1 MRFLDQIR
9 LFAKGDAQKTAIVDR
24 DGERSA
30 SYAELDALSGRIA
43 AKLAAAGF
51 GEGSFIVLGL
61 DRSMEYVAAYLGAL
75 KAGCAA
81 VPVIR
86 SYPPERIAYIRQD
99 CGAGL
104 LLDEAFLTDIEQYA
118 PMEPVSVPDSAP
130 ALVIYTSGSTGRP
143 KGILHARGALEAAVE
158 RNAGLLAGIGDVRFG
173 ASAPMS
179 FVAFVL
185 EYLSVLSGGGT
196 VHILSDAKR
205 RDIRRLTEYFDA
217 QEISAAFIT
226 PQMFRLY
233 KGSRGMKRALVGS
246 ERLSGVYSEDF
257 EICNAYGLS
266 ETLGGV
272 CSFLVDRKYDNTP
285 IGKPLE
291 GVEIRL
297 LDEAGNA
304 VPKGTEGEICLL
316 GHFADGYLN
325 MPEATAA
332 AFIRQPDGSV
342 LLHTGDIGVLD
353 ENSNLVYLNRKDWM
367 VKING
372 QRVETQ
378 EIENLLKKIDGV
390 TNAAVQ
396 AFDDHMGQKYLAAFY
411 TASMPVS
418 AAGLTAALKRLLP
431 DYMIPRYYKQ
441 LDAMPLNVN
450 GKLDRKALQP
460 PDISDYKCEYTAPEN
475 ETQTILCRNMEE
487 LLGCGRVGIDDDFFS
502 LGGDSIKVLAL
513 IEAAKLE
520 ALTPDLILRGRTAR
534 GISALLD
541 GAEKTDTIE
550 HHTGFE
556 SSYPL
561 TEAQMGVYLE
571 CVREPESMMYNLPM
585 CCELPE
591 AIDLDRFAA
600 AVKTAFEMHEAL
612 GVKLS
617 KTSDGLPCMIPADF
631 TAEPERAAAESLE
644 EAASAF
650 MRPFDLEHDRLFRT
664 ELVTVHGKRFFLFD
678 VHHLVFDGSSIK
690 ALVNDIAAAYNGEE
704 LQHEALSLFDVS
716 IWEKTLK
723 ESERYKAAQEYFRNL
738 LDGVDADSRPVSD
751 VTDPA
756 PEKGAGR
763 IVLPLG
769 EIVNSVQAES
779 FVREHGI
786 TENTLFLGA
795 FAYTLAKFNGSGDVQ
810 FCTVNSGRHDPR
822 LAASVGMFVKT
833 LPVYLQIADE
843 EAVPAF
849 LKRTQEML
857 FEEIGHDC
865 ISFGE
870 LAQNYGV
877 SASISFVYQA
887 GLLNGA
893 QTKDGAFEVR
903 PLETGNTQFDLT
915 VMVLKTARGY
925 ELSVDYRTELYSRG
939 MMESFADM
947 LAKVASEMLTAGR
960 IGEIEPL
967 PGEATAV
974 LDSFNRT
981 DAPYDA
987 EKTVVDLFREQA
999 ERCPDNIAV
1008 VYEDKKC
1015 SYRELDALTDTLAG
1029 NLRAC
1034 GVGRE
1039 KVVAVL
1045 IPRCEY
1051 MVIASLGILK
1061 AGAGYLPMDPSYPPE
1076 RLNLMIKD
1084 AGAMLLITTPE
1095 LSGIISE
1102 EFTGRRIMLSEIP
1115 QMKACGETLEAPKPA
1130 DLFIML
1136 YTSGSTGVPKGVML
1150 EHGNLNTFCAWHR
1163 KTYGM
1168 DENARIAAYASY
1180 GFDAC
1185 MHDIYPALTAG
1196 STIYI
1201 ISEEMRLN
1209 LPALHRYFA
1218 ENGIT
1223 HAFMTTQIGRQ
1234 FAQME
1239 NPGKLRLLTAGGEK
1253 MVPFAPKDIRTA
1265 NVYGP
1270 TECTI
1275 FSTFYEMKRLERD
1288 VPIGKA
1294 LDNMKLYVVD
1304 KAGKRLPVGAAGEL
1318 WIAGPQV
1325 GRGYLNRPEQS
1336 AAAFTENPFS
1346 DDPRYSR
1353 VYHTGDIVRFMP
1365 DGNVQFIGRRDAQV
1379 KVRGFRIELT
1389 EVEEVI
1395 RRFDGIK
1402 DATVAAYDAPSG
1414 GKYIAAYVVSDKQ
1427 VDVDALTAFILAE
1440 KPPYMVPAVTMQL
1453 DAIPYNQNQK
1463 VDRRKLPMPERKSAE
1478 EHESSRE
1485 MTALEQELLDVCAE
1499 FVGSRD
1505 FGAATKLTD
1514 MGLTSI
1520 SSVQLMVALEKKFG
1534 YSPNVAELQGGMR
1547 ILDIENA
1554 LVERWRMGSPAQTQP
1569 EKTEAVLSAPLTQT
1583 QLGIYLECRMD
1594 ETSDKYNIPFLL
1606 KVGHNTDEKRLAD
1619 AIRAAV
1625 EAHPAMKSS
1634 IEPSKN
1640 GGAEMIAHPDLPWD
1654 IAMETSA
1661 LDDSALEKELSQEKI
1676 IFKLS
1681 RAPLFRFRI
1690 VKNKTALYLSMIF
1703 HHILMDGTSAAVLL
1717 EDIERAYQGEK
1728 LQKESYDSLQLGLD
1742 ENELRKTDALAKA
1755 KAVYEGIFGGVSLN
1769 SLPAAEKAAD
1779 KEGPGKAATAEYALP
1794 AVAPENIAAFCKAN
1808 QITENALF
1816 TAAFGLLLA
1825 RTDGSD
1831 EALFASIYNGRTRLE
1846 TMRIMGMLV
1855 KTYPIHV
1862 SCDRGAN
1869 TKDFLLGVQKRIQ
1882 DLTANDLYSF
1892 AEAVH
1897 DFDVNADV
1905 LFAYQGDT
1913 FTGFTLAGQKAAEI
1927 ARPLED
1933 AKEPLSVD
1941 VFKKGGKYI
1950 VSFEYRRDM
1959 YNDAQMR
1966 WMADAYGMILCGL
1979 MTRETLGEIPMLSEE
1994 AASFLNAAN
2003 DTDVPVPFRPAHCLM
2018 EASAAQFPD
2027 RVAVITPT
2035 GRVTYKELN
2044 ESANR
2049 IAHALMDLNAV
2060 GRIVSL
2066 MLPRDERV
2074 YMVRQGILKAGG
2086 AFLSIAPDYPDDRVR
2101 VMVEDS
2107 ESAVLVVTDQL
2118 LSERGDFL
2126 ASLRC
2131 PVVAVEEL
2139 LRDGRT
2145 ENPDVPREKDDLAYC
2160 IFTSGSTG
2168 KPKGVMLT
2176 QGNLVNF
2183 VDANA
2188 KNPEILGYTERG
2200 HVSLALAAITFDV
2213 SIMEEFIPLSHGLTI
2228 CMTTEEE
2235 IHNPA
2240 ALAKLMTENHVD
2252 VMTCTPS
2259 FLTNIIGL
2267 PMMKKAL
2274 EAVVSYDMGAEA
2286 YPAALFEKMRAIR
2299 SDSYIMNG
2307 YGPTEAT
2314 ISCTMDAVTDPGLI
2328 TIGRPASNV
2337 KAYIVDEKGNV
2348 LPPLMPGE
2356 LIIAGEGVGK
2366 GYIGRPD
2373 LTAEKFFIM
2382 EGRPAY
2388 HTGDLAAWT
2397 SDGRLR
2403 FHGRADNQVKLR
2415 GLRVELGEI
2424 ESAINAVPGVLTSIV
2439 IMTGEENNKF
2449 LAGYYTASREIPAE
2463 ELRAEIRKTLT
2474 AYMVPGVLMQLETMP
2489 LTANNKIDKKKL
2501 PKVEYTP
2508 DAGEYVA
2515 PANAVEEDF
2524 CGWFA
2529 EVLNMEKVSAEG
2541 NFFELGGT
2549 SLSASIIAINAAEKG
2564 YGVVYA
2570 DVFKA
2575 QTPRAL
2581 AALVTGGAEAEKSPD
2596 LAQLQNYDYTKLPLD
2611 NNCADKLREIARGPI
2626 GNLMLSGA
2634 AGFLGMH
2641 VLREYLENY
2650 DGTAFCLLRGEAPEK
2665 RLKELY
2671 FYYFDEPID
2680 PFFDAGRVQIVS
2692 GDITDV
2698 ESLKACD
2705 ALPFDTL
2712 VNCAALVK
2720 HFVKDDSLERINVK
2734 GVENLI
2740 DLCRRTRRRF
2750 IQTSTVSVAGEGLD
2764 GQPPRDWKITENQL
2778 YNGQR
2783 LDNAYTLSKFKA
2795 ERAVLEAVG
2804 TGLDAKIMRLG
2815 NLMGRHSDGE
2825 FQVNFNTNAFI
2836 RSLASYKSIGAVPYS
2851 LMNTVTDFSEIDMTA
2866 RAILLL
2872 AGTDSKFT
2880 VFHAVNNHTVT
2891 FADIIY
2897 SMREYGFRMDTV
2909 EDEDFAQ
2916 RMADAESASGALI
2929 AYQSHEGYERRY
2941 PLDQDSGFTTNAL
2954 YRLGFKWPV
2963 SGEKYIMSM
2972 IKALDELIMFE

>member
-1 MRFLDQIR
+1 MSFLDQIR
-9 LFAKGDAQKTAIVDR
+9 SFAKEAPQKTALVDL
-24 DGERSA
+24 DGARA
-30 SYAELDALSGRIA
+30 TSYGELDALSGRIA
-43 AKLAAAGF
+43 AKLASCGL
-51 GEGSFIVLGL
+51 GEGSFVVIALE
-61 DRSMEYVAAYLGAL
+61 RSMEYVAAYLGAL

-86 SYPPERIAYIRQD
+86 SYPPERIVYIRD
-99 CGAGL
+99 NCDAAL
-104 LLDEAFLTDIEQYA
+104 LLDESFLTDLENYK
-118 PMEPVSVPDSAP
+118 PMEPVTVPDSAP
-130 ALVIYTSGSTGRP
+130 ALVIYTSGSTGKP
-143 KGILHARGALEAAVE
+143 KGILHSRGALNEAVE
-158 RNAGLLAGIGDVRFG
+158 RNAGMLDGTGDVRFG

-185 EYLSVLSGGGT
+185 EYLSVLNRGGT
-196 VHILSDAKR
+196 THILSDSVR
-205 RDIRRLTEYFDA
+205 RDIRRLMQYFDGH
-217 QEISAAFIT
+217 EISVAFIT

-246 ERLSGVYSEDF
+246 ERLSGVYSGDF
-257 EICNAYGLS
+257 EILNAYGLS

-272 CSFLVDRKYDNTP
+272 CAFRVDKKYDNTP
-285 IGKPLE
+285 IGKPMK
-291 GVEIRL
+291 GVELHL
-297 LDEAGNA
+297 LDQDGRE
-304 VPKGTEGEICLL
+304 VPQGTEGEICLK
-316 GHFADGYLN
+316 GHFADCYLH

-332 AFIRQPDGSV
+332 ALVKQPDGTV

-353 ENSNLVYLNRKDWM
+353 ENGNLVYVNRKDWM

-378 EIENLLKKIDGV
+378 EIESLLKEIDGV
-390 TNAAVQ
+390 KDAAVQ
-396 AFDDHMGQKYLAAFY
+396 AFDDRMGQKYLAAFY
-411 TASMPVS
+411 TADRSLS
-418 AAGLTAALKRLLP
+418 AAGLTAALKRTLP

-441 LDAMPLNVN
+441 LDAMPLNAN
-450 GKLDRKALQP
+450 GKLDRKALLP
-460 PDISDYKCEYTAPEN
+460 PDIRDYKREYAAPEN
-475 ETQTILCRNMEE
+475 ETQTILCQNMEA

-513 IEAAKLE
+513 IEATKLE
-520 ALTPDLILRGRTAR
+520 ALTPELILRGRTAR

-541 GAEKTDTIE
+541 GAEKEDALR
-550 HHTGFE
+550 HHAKPE
-556 SSYPL
+556 ASYPL

-571 CVREPESMMYNLPM
+571 CVREPESMMYNIPM
-585 CCELPE
+585 CCELPS
-591 AIDLDRFAA
+591 ALDLTRFAA
-600 AVKTAFEMHEAL
+600 AVKTAFEMHRAL
-612 GVKLS
+612 GVRIS
-617 KTSDGLPCMIPADF
+617 KTADGLPCMIPEDF
-631 TAEPERAAAESLE
+631 TAALEQKSAESLE
-644 EAASAF
+644 EEARAF
-650 MRPFDLEHDRLFRT
+650 MKPFDLEHDRLFRM
-664 ELVTVHGKRFFLFD
+664 ELVRVQGKQYFLFD
-678 VHHLVFDGSSIK
+678 VHHIVFDGSSVK
-690 ALVNDIAAAYNGEE
+690 ALLDDIAAAYNGET
-704 LQHEALSLFDVS
+704 LQDEALTLFDVS
-716 IWEKTLK
+716 VWEKTMK
-723 ESERYKAAQEYFRNL
+723 QSARYKAAQDYFRKL
-738 LDGVDADSRPVSD
+738 LDGADADSRPVSD
-751 VTDPA
+751 VTDPN

-763 IVLPLG
+763 ILLPLG
-769 EIVNSVQAES
+769 EIVSNIQAES

-795 FAYTLAKFNGSGDVQ
+795 FAYTLAKFNGAGDVQ
-810 FCTVNSGRHDPR
+810 FCTVNNGRHDPR

-833 LPVYLQIADE
+833 LPIYLQFADD
-843 EAVPAF
+843 EAVPSF
-849 LKRTQEML
+849 LRRTQEML
-857 FEEIGHDC
+857 FEEIEHDC

-870 LAQNYGV
+870 LVQNYGV

-893 QTKDGAFEVR
+893 QTKDGTLEPRA
-903 PLETGNTQFDLT
+903 LETGNTQFDLT
-915 VMVLKTARGY
+915 VMVLKTAHGY

-947 LAKVASEMLTAGR
+947 LAKVTSEMLTAGR
-960 IGEIEPL
+960 LGDIEL
-967 PGEATAV
+967 MSREAAAV
-974 LDSFNRT
+974 LDGFNRT

-987 EKTVVDLFREQA
+987 ERTVVDLFREQA
-999 ERCPDNIAV
+999 KKTPDNIAV
-1008 VYEDKKC
+1008 VYEDRKY
-1015 SYRELDALTDTLAG
+1015 SYRELDTLTDTLAR
-1029 NLRAC
+1029 NLRAD

-1051 MVIASLGILK
+1051 MVIASLGVLK
-1061 AGAGYLPMDPSYPPE
+1061 AGAGYLPLDPSYPPE
-1076 RLNLMIKD
+1076 RLNLMTKD

-1102 EFTGRRIMLSEIP
+1102 DFTGRRIMLEEIP
-1115 QMKACGETLEAPKPA
+1115 RMTDNGEALEAPKPS

-1168 DENARIAAYASY
+1168 DEKARITAYASY

-1185 MHDIYPALTAG
+1185 MHDMYPALTAG

-1209 LPALHRYFA
+1209 LPALHGYFA

-1253 MVPFAPKDIRTA
+1253 MVPFAPKSIRTG

-1304 KAGKRLPVGAAGEL
+1304 RAGKRLPVGAAGEL

-1325 GRGYLNRPEQS
+1325 GRGYLNRPEQT
-1336 AAAFTENPFS
+1336 AAAFTANPFS
-1346 DDPRYSR
+1346 EDPVYSR

-1402 DATVAAYDAPSG
+1402 DAAVAAYDAPSG
-1414 GKYIAAYVVSDKQ
+1414 GKYIAAYVVSDTPI
-1427 VDVDALTAFILAE
+1427 DVKALNAFIMAE
-1440 KPPYMVPAVTMQL
+1440 KPPYMVPAVTMQI

-1463 VDRRKLPMPERKSAE
+1463 VDRRKLPVPERKPAAE
-1478 EHESSRE
+1478 QEPTRE

-1505 FGAATKLTD
+1505 FGAATPLTD

-1520 SSVQLMVALEKKFG
+1520 SSVQLMVALEKKYG
-1534 YSPNVAELQGGMR
+1534 YSPNVSQLLGGMR

-1554 LVERWRMGSPAQTQP
+1554 LVARWREGGKTQAQP
-1569 EKTEAVLSAPLTQT
+1569 EAAAAVLSAPLTQT

-1606 KVGHNTDEKRLAD
+1606 KVGADADPQRLAD

-1625 EAHPAMKSS
+1625 EAHPAMKCS

-1640 GGAEMIAHPDLPWD
+1640 GGAEMIAHPDLKWD
-1654 IAMETSA
+1654 IQIDTTAQ
-1661 LDDSALEKELSQEKI
+1661 DDKALEAQLPQEQI
-1676 IFKLS
+1676 RFKLS

-1690 VKNKTALYLSMIF
+1690 VKNETSLYLSMVF
-1703 HHILMDGTSAAVLL
+1703 HHILMDGTSVAVLL
-1717 EDIERAYQGEK
+1717 EDIERAYQGET

-1742 ENELRKTDALAKA
+1742 ENKLRKSDALPRA
-1755 KAVYEGIFGGVSLN
+1755 KAVYEKIFDGISVN
-1769 SLPAAEKAAD
+1769 SLPEAEKAAD
-1779 KEGPGKAATAEYALP
+1779 RDGPGKAAMAEYALP
-1794 AVAPENIAAFCKAN
+1794 SVKAEDVSSFCKTN
-1808 QITENALF
+1808 QLTENALF
-1816 TAAFGLLLA
+1816 TGAFGLLLA
-1825 RTDGSD
+1825 RMGGID

-1846 TMRIMGMLV
+1846 TLRIMGMLV
-1855 KTYPIHV
+1855 KTYPIYLN
-1862 SCDRGAN
+1862 CDRSGR
-1869 TKDFLLGVQKRIQ
+1869 TKDFLLAVQKQIQ

-1927 ARPLED
+1927 SRPLED
-1933 AKEPLSVD
+1933 AKEALSVD
-1941 VFKKGGKYI
+1941 VFKKNGAYTAA
-1950 VSFEYRRDM
+1950 FEYRKDM
-1959 YNDAQMR
+1959 YNEAQMR
-1966 WMADAYGMILCGL
+1966 WMADAYGMILRGL
-1979 MTRETLGEIPMLSEE
+1979 LTQETLGGIKVMSEQ
-1994 AASFLNAAN
+1994 AAAFLDAVN

-2018 EASAAQFPD
+2018 EESAAKYPD
-2027 RVAVITPT
+2027 RLAVITPSNKI
-2035 GRVTYKELN
+2035 TYKELN

-2049 IAHALMDLNAV
+2049 IAHALMDLNAA

-2107 ESAVLVVTDQL
+2107 ESAVLVVTEEL
-2118 LSERGDFL
+2118 LAERGDFL
-2126 ASLRC
+2126 AGLRC
-2131 PVVAVEEL
+2131 PVVAVDEL
-2139 LRDGRT
+2139 LRDHRT

-2213 SIMEEFIPLSHGLTI
+2213 SIMEEFIPLSHGMTI

-2267 PMMKKAL
+2267 PMMKEAL

-2286 YPAALFEKMRAIR
+2286 YPAALFGKMRAIR

-2337 KAYIVDEKGNV
+2337 RAYILDDKGYV

-2356 LIIAGEGVGK
+2356 LVIAGDGVGK

-2373 LTAEKFFIM
+2373 LTAEKFFTM
-2382 EGRPAY
+2382 AGRPAY
-2388 HTGDLAAWT
+2388 RTGDVAEWT

-2403 FHGRADNQVKLR
+2403 FHGRADDQVKLR
-2415 GLRVELGEI
+2415 GLRIELGEI
-2424 ESAINAVPGVLTSIV
+2424 ENAINAVPGVLNSIV

-2449 LAGYYTASREIPAE
+2449 LAGYYTASREIPAA
-2463 ELRAEIRKTLT
+2463 ELRAEISKTLT
-2474 AYMVPGVLMQLETMP
+2474 AYMVPGVLMQLESMP

-2524 CGWFA
+2524 CSWFA

-2549 SLSASIIAINAAEKG
+2549 SLSASIIAINASEKG
-2564 YGVVYA
+2564 YPIVYA

-2581 AALVTGGAEAEKSPD
+2581 AALVTGGEKTEKPSE
-2596 LAQLQNYDYTKLPLD
+2596 LAQLQDYDYAKLPLAD
-2611 NNCADKLREIARGPI
+2611 NCADKLREIAPGSV
-2626 GNLMLSGA
+2626 GNLMLTGA
-2634 AGFLGMH
+2634 TGFLGIH
-2641 VLREYLENY
+2641 VLHEYLKNY
-2650 DGTAFCLLRGEAPEK
+2650 DGNAYCLLRGEAPEK
-2665 RLKELY
+2665 RLKQLY
-2671 FYYFDEPID
+2671 FYYFDEPIE
-2680 PFFDAGRVQIVS
+2680 PYFDAGRVQIVN
-2692 GDITDV
+2692 GDITDTP
-2698 ESLKACD
+2698 SLQACE
-2705 ALPFDTL
+2705 ALPFNTL

-2740 DLCRRTRRRF
+2740 ELCRRTHSRF

-2764 GQPPRDWKITENQL
+2764 GQPPRDWRLTENRL
-2778 YNGQR
+2778 YNGQH
-2783 LDNAYTLSKFKA
+2783 LDNAYALSKFKA

-2804 TGLDAKIMRLG
+2804 QGLDAKIMRLG

-2836 RSLASYKSIGAVPYS
+2836 RSLASYKAIGAVPYS
-2851 LMNTVTDFSEIDMTA
+2851 LMSSVTDFSEIDMTA

-2872 AGTDSKFT
+2872 SGTDPRFT
-2880 VFHAVNNHTVT
+2880 VFHAINNHTVT

-2897 SMREYGFRMDTV
+2897 SMREYGFRVDAV
-2909 EDEDFAQ
+2909 EDEEFAQ
-2916 RMADAESASGALI
+2916 RMADAQSASGALI

-2941 PLDQDSGFTTNAL
+2941 MLDQDCSYTTSAL

-2963 SGEKYIMSM
+2963 SGEKYIVKM
-2972 IKALDELIMFE
+2972 IKALDELVMFE